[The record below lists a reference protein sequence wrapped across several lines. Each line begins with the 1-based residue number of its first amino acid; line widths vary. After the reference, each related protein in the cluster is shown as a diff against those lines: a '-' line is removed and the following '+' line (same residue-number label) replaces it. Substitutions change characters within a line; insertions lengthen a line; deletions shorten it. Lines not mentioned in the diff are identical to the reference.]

1 MRIVF
6 IGPYALYPKSAVRVR
21 ILPLA
26 KELKKKNHE
35 VTILLPP
42 ADNPHHSGTYLK
54 TENIDVHNVLIPKT
68 RLPIKYLHVV
78 GMLMKK
84 TLELR
89 PDIVH
94 IFKPIGYSGLSGIFL
109 GISKF
114 FRLTKSSL
122 VVDLDDWEGYGGY
135 ADYKLAYGLHSKVV
149 VDLLDLQE
157 KLLVR
162 QADAVTVVSKAL
174 QSKVCELRG
183 AYDSDHIFYVPNGP
197 AELTATAGSKAP
209 HEIRNSLGIED
220 KPVVLLWTRF
230 LDYDLE
236 EVIEILAR
244 VVSEMK
250 NVRLL
255 VMGKGF
261 FHEEVKFLELAKEK
275 GLIGNVIY
283 LGWVKSQDIRGYIEA
298 SDLAIY
304 PFKDNFMN
312 RCRCPC
318 KLAQLMSLGKAV
330 VADKVGQISEYIEH
344 ERSGILVEP
353 DDAEKFAKWVVDL
366 LRDKKLRERLGEN
379 AKRRI
384 YDSFG
389 WEQLANT
396 VELSYKLLLQRKG

>member
-6 IGPYALYPKSAVRVR
+6 IGPYAFYPKSAVHVR
-21 ILPLA
+21 IFPLA
-26 KELKKKNHE
+26 KELRKKGHE
-35 VTILLPP
+35 VAILLPP
-42 ADNPHHSGTYLK
+42 YDNPDHSGRCLRI
-54 TENIDVHNVLIPKT
+54 ENVDVYNVSIPKT
-68 RLPIKYLHVV
+68 RLPIKYLYVV
-78 GMLMKK
+78 GMLIKK

-135 ADYKLAYGLHSKVV
+135 ADYYLAYGLHSKVV
-149 VDLLDLQE
+149 VDFLDLQE

-162 QADAVTVVSKAL
+162 HADAVTVVSKAL
-174 QSKVCELRG
+174 QSTVSELRG

-197 AELTATAGSKAP
+197 TELPVTAGSKAP
-209 HEIRNSLGIED
+209 PEIRNSLGIED

-230 LDYDLE
+230 LGYDLE

-244 VVSEMK
+244 VVSEIE

-255 VMGKGF
+255 VMGKGLF
-261 FHEEVKFLELAKEK
+261 QEEVKFLELAKEK

-298 SDLAIY
+298 SDVAIY
-304 PFKDNFMN
+304 PFKDSFVN

-344 ERSGILVEP
+344 EGSGILVEP
-353 DDAEKFAKWVVDL
+353 GDVEKFAKWVVDL
-366 LRDKKLRERLGEN
+366 LRDKKLRKRLGEN

-384 YDSFG
+384 RDSFG

-396 VELSYKLLLQRKG
+396 VELSYKLLLQQKG